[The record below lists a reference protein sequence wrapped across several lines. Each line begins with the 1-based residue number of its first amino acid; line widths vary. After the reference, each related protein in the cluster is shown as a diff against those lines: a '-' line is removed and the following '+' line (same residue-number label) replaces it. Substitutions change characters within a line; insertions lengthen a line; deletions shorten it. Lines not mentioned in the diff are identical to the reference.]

1 MQFLAFSCAGDIPN
15 EMHII
20 REELLRSLWFVFRR
34 GDYSLLSNHIIR
46 IVTDSCNRKLD
57 QSDLLIWVSGDLP
70 FVRFLRQC
78 YSDNI
83 LW

>member
-1 MQFLAFSCAGDIPN
+1 MQAIYLTKCT
-15 EMHII
+15 
-20 REELLRSLWFVFRR
+20 LLERNCCGRFGLFFVE
-34 GDYSLLSNHIIR
+34 GTILSNHIIR